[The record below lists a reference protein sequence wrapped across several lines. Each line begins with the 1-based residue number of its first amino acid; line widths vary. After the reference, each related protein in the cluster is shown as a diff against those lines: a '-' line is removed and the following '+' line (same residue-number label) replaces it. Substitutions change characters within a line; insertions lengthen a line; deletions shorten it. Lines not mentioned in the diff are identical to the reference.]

1 MQKTRIIC
9 TIGPATES
17 YEMLHKMYDA
27 GMNIVRLNMSHGTH
41 ESHAKVIK
49 HIKTLNK
56 KVPFPIPLLLDTQGP
71 EIRTGDLPLDLN
83 IQQGTIVSISARG
96 PLDVEESSIHINYAD
111 LIEAVNVGDK
121 ITVDNG
127 LINFEVLEKKG
138 RLMRCRV
145 LDGGVLKS
153 KRHVNLPGIRVNLPA
168 ITQKDEKDIAFGLA
182 ADVDF
187 IALSFVREVNDI
199 RQLKQLMGH
208 KVGKVKII
216 AKIEDQE
223 GVRNL
228 EDIIQESDGIMVAR

>member
-17 YEMLHKMYDA
+17 YEMLRKMYDA

-96 PLDVEESSIHINYAD
+96 PLDVEESSI
-111 LIEAVNVGDK
+111 LI
-121 ITVDNG
+121 ITILCFRN
-127 LINFEVLEKKG
+127 
-138 RLMRCRV
+138 R
-145 LDGGVLKS
+145 
-153 KRHVNLPGIRVNLPA
+153 
-168 ITQKDEKDIAFGLA
+168 
-182 ADVDF
+182 
-187 IALSFVREVNDI
+187 SF
-199 RQLKQLMGH
+199 
-208 KVGKVKII
+208 
-216 AKIEDQE
+216 
-223 GVRNL
+223 
-228 EDIIQESDGIMVAR
+228 